1 MLELSEALQQLLDRN
16 TAQVVQEAES
26 HHAASPLAIEG
37 QPGTYDSAAPW
48 KITWDTAAK

>member
-26 HHAASPLAIEG
+26 HQAASPLTIEG
-37 QPGTYDSAAPW
+37 ERTSAAPW
-48 KITWDTAAK
+48 RIIWETAVK